1 MKKKLNLLK
10 ITSIMFVI
18 ISMFFIN
25 IGNVYA
31 QQKISQ
37 DGGGAAVKDPYT
49 SVNPNDYKP
58 TDPTTDDA
66 VELVDKVGVILGA
79 IRNISAVTSV
89 IIIMIIGTKYIF
101 GSVEEKANYKSTMIP
116 YIIGCVMAV
125 SGTTIVSFI
134 YNYVK

>member
-10 ITSIMFVI
+10 IISIIFVI
-18 ISMFFIN
+18 ISMFYIN

-37 DGGGAAVKDPYT
+37 DGGGAEVKDPYT
-49 SVNPNDYKP
+49 SINPNDYKP

-66 VELVDKVGVILGA
+66 VELVDKIGVILGA
-79 IRNISAVTSV
+79 IRNISVMISV
-89 IIIMIIGTKYIF
+89 IIISIIGIKYIF
-101 GSVEEKANYKSTMIP
+101 GSVEEKASYKATMIP

-125 SGTTIVSFI
+125 SGTTIITFI
-134 YNYVK
+134 YNIVH